1 MGCDKTQ
8 NVHINY
14 LSISVLTGSELLCS
28 EVPLGGWVWL
38 IWKSGF
44 VNGYSGVGMLFEYA
58 IPPAGDMWV
67 HLQLC

>member
-38 IWKSGF
+38 IWKS
-44 VNGYSGVGMLFEYA
+44 
-58 IPPAGDMWV
+58 
-67 HLQLC
+67 